1 MNCTCTEDKYIIQ
14 EGQEV
19 KVDVV
24 PEGYVGVVIGRN
36 RIICQS
42 CIDNFAIRDKQRRA
56 QDIVIQLNEIDRKSI
71 RAIRTSDAKRM
82 FDLENEA
89 TTLRN
94 ELASL

>member
-1 MNCTCTEDKYIIQ
+1 MF
-14 EGQEV
+14 
-19 KVDVV
+19 
-24 PEGYVGVVIGRN
+24 
-36 RIICQS
+36 ICQF
-42 CIDNFAIRDKQRRA
+42 CIDNLAIRDKQRRA